1 VSRIEPLYQRIQQE
15 IKRKIRDGAL
25 RPGDRVPSEKELA
38 AQYGVSQITSK
49 NALVGL
55 VEEGLLVR
63 FQGKGTF
70 VRMPEGA
77 PEPAATDAI
86 QSSIALI
93 LPTMKTKV
101 DQRLLD
107 GIERYCS
114 EAGYELLVRIT
125 RESQGEEAKAI
136 ERFRERGVDGFI
148 IFPVENESYN
158 DAILRLSLDRVPLVL
173 IDRFLKEI
181 KTYSVSSANLE
192 GTCTAVTDLIGRGH
206 RSIVYLSPEI
216 TNSVT
221 DERAK
226 GFEQAL
232 VDSGLPIDKQLWCM
246 LSLESIAK
254 RQAYDEILRFLEG
267 KPEATAVFAVNSEL
281 ARYAYTALR
290 SLRKRVPT
298 DVELVA
304 FDAYELDGVSLLSQ
318 REDEMS
324 RKTVELLTE
333 QLQGT
338 YQPRRLVV
346 PVDYRKN

>member
-1 VSRIEPLYQRIQQE
+1 MQQE
-15 IKRKIRDGAL
+15 IKRQIRDGAL

-49 NALVGL
+49 NALLGL

-70 VRMPEGA
+70 VRMSEGEA
-77 PEPAATDAI
+77 EQATASDDVR
-86 QSSIALI
+86 STIALI

-125 RESQGEEAKAI
+125 RESQEEEAKAI

-173 IDRFLKEI
+173 IDRFLREI

-192 GTCTAVTDLIGRGH
+192 GTCAAVTDLIGRGH

-246 LSLESIAK
+246 LSLETIAK
-254 RQAYDEILRFLEG
+254 QQAYDEILRFLEG
-267 KPEATAVFAVNSEL
+267 RPEATAVFAVNSEL
-281 ARYAYTALR
+281 ARYAYAALR

-304 FDAYELDGVSLLSQ
+304 FDAYELDGVSVLAQ

-324 RKTVELLTE
+324 RMTVELLAE

-338 YQPRRLVV
+338 FRPRRLMV
-346 PVDYRKN
+346 PVDYRKV

>member
-1 VSRIEPLYQRIQQE
+1 M
-15 IKRKIRDGAL
+15 
-25 RPGDRVPSEKELA
+25 A

-70 VRMPEGA
+70 VRMPEG
-77 PEPAATDAI
+77 EPATASDDVRST
-86 QSSIALI
+86 IALI

-107 GIERYCS
+107 GIERHCS

-125 RESQGEEAKAI
+125 RESQEEEAKAV

-173 IDRFLKEI
+173 IDRFLREI

-192 GTCTAVTDLIGRGH
+192 GTCAAVTDLIGRGH

-254 RQAYDEILRFLEG
+254 QRAYDEILRFLEG

-290 SLRKRVPT
+290 SLRKRVPA

-304 FDAYELDGVSLLSQ
+304 FDAYELDGVSVLSQ

-324 RKTVELLTE
+324 RMTVELLTE
-333 QLQGT
+333 QLQGIF
-338 YQPRRLVV
+338 QPRRLMV
-346 PVDYRKN
+346 PVDYRKV